1 MASLLRLFTSRSAL
15 LQGSHPLQQCNNLF
29 HPRLFSTTPSYS
41 LNAHPDT
48 KKTPP
53 YPYGFSRFYKQANR
67 GLYGHVKVRTNARV
81 VGKYPAQRTI
91 RRWHPNVHRKRLYSP
106 CLGRYIRVKV
116 VIRVLRTIDKVGG
129 IDNYLL
135 GQSPGRI
142 KELGPT
148 GWALRWRLLRTEKG
162 KEMWEEERQR
172 LGLVGMGPRD
182 EGWLDPVAA
191 ETERLQRDALLMA
204 EEGVEGDESLSEE
217 ELVERER
224 AIDDELEREDQLGD
238 AGGFEIG
245 GAEGERAR
253 PRHRS

>member
-1 MASLLRLFTSRSAL
+1 
-15 LQGSHPLQQCNNLF
+15 
-29 HPRLFSTTPSYS
+29 
-41 LNAHPDT
+41 
-48 KKTPP
+48 
-53 YPYGFSRFYKQANR
+53 
-67 GLYGHVKVRTNARV
+67 
-81 VGKYPAQRTI
+81 
-91 RRWHPNVHRKRLYSP
+91 
-106 CLGRYIRVKV
+106 

-191 ETERLQRDALLMA
+191 ESERLQSDALRM
-204 EEGVEGDESLSEE
+204 EEDENLSEE

-245 GAEGERAR
+245 DAEGERAR
-253 PRHRS
+253 PRHRT